1 MRLACRRRK
10 KSGLRSMGSSRVVAA
25 LANALTRLTQL
36 LERGVAVVQFL
47 PCLVLQGLRDSA
59 PRQLAMRSSGFR
71 HHSRAHYENFTPT
84 GGPSHINLCVKCVV
98 VTARPFLNT
107 VAADRTFLRF

>member
-25 LANALTRLTQL
+25 LANALTRLTQM

-47 PCLVLQGLRDSA
+47 PCLV
-59 PRQLAMRSSGFR
+59 
-71 HHSRAHYENFTPT
+71 
-84 GGPSHINLCVKCVV
+84 
-98 VTARPFLNT
+98 
-107 VAADRTFLRF
+107 